1 MVWVNAKLKSVPDHA
16 GDLFF
21 TSEPLGNPGSSH
33 SAATPFMRSTDGA
46 ASWNAVPGVL
56 EVRAFWFR
64 SVPYRLLDDLY
75 PRMGT
80 Q

>member
-1 MVWVNAKLKSVPDHA
+1 
-16 GDLFF
+16 
-21 TSEPLGNPGSSH
+21 
-33 SAATPFMRSTDGA
+33 MRSTDGA